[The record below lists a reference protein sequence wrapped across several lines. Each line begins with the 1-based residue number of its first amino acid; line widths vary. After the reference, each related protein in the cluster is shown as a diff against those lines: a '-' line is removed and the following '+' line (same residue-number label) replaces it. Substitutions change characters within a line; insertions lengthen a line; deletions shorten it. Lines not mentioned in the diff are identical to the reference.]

1 MSLPALPAEAIR
13 LGVEVSDWRGAVR
26 LAGAALAAA
35 GFAKP
40 AYADEMIRMIVEHGP
55 YVVIAPGL
63 ALAHARPGPAVL
75 RDGIAVVTLATP
87 VDFGHPYNDPVSV
100 VLALAVDA
108 ADAHVA
114 LVAELANLF
123 NDSSTIADLA
133 AATSASEV
141 QRILGSSAGSGLAP

>member
-13 LGVEVSDWRGAVR
+13 LGVDAADWRDAVR
-26 LAGAALAAA
+26 EAGAALAAA

-40 AYADEMIRMIVEHGP
+40 AYADEMIRMIDEHGP

-75 RDGIAVVTLATP
+75 ADGIAVVTLATP

-108 ADAHVA
+108 ADAHVT

-123 NDSSTIADLA
+123 NDSSAITELA
-133 AATSASEV
+133 AATSAAEV
-141 QRILGSSAGSGLAP
+141 QRILGTGQ